1 MCAYVVGVV
10 RSAMCLEALT
20 LETRESADR
29 AFPWQVENSC
39 ELRTLSH
46 NSYPELWTAWRALES
61 VTSWDKAT
69 LGHVLT
75 VLRATVP
82 CADAPSDLPALGPEV
97 HAPPEPRATA
107 AHPRAFR
114 GTKYRPPRPEQ
125 PAAVDVRPY
134 LLTRRHTDLVLE
146 LLGQPRG
153 VDPYVAWNHRVDAT
167 ANFDPMFVMHLLPL
181 FKGCAWSEVGAFA
194 SLARSLQL
202 HRDPELR
209 SALTSVYVAAG
220 DSTRALGWWNHVL
233 AREPPQR
240 LEAAKLVCMSDVA
253 KLEPVEPSVG
263 ALVASLPAVQQ
274 WSFYRG
280 LVGGASPAYLES
292 GLQLGALST
301 AKIDEPPPGRVGVT
315 SLIAA
320 TVERLDR
327 AMDEDSGAEFWRT
340 HLWKLCGYQPELIEL
355 LASPTFTS
363 LHPEA
368 AFWVIRTASIPRW
381 SPQTAEEEWRAL
393 APTIPLLAEFA
404 ARLAPEYQRKF
415 VEDMS
420 DVYSWAVSNEHGV
433 TDALAKCVDLCFR
446 VAKAPFGTDAV
457 LGELLP
463 CMAIVFDD
471 DVQSWKHRKAV
482 SEAPDASW
490 LALEDACKRY
500 NQARLLGRGLNRLGN
515 SASTLLVSSFA
526 TNPGALLQ
534 TADQLAAVS
543 FETARSL
550 LDEYARSPLADPGLA
565 DAPIERLCELIAPV
579 ARAGGPNP
587 IRRALR
593 LHLSGEEKL
602 SDAQVRGHRERIVTD
617 LDVIRLAAIRQAIE
631 RFLAARVGVQ
641 RIETPSARH
650 AVALL
655 NNVAGNFRQ
664 LKRMLTATLGG
675 DSEWALRHPR
685 TQEWFARHPKV
696 ERQLWLNG
704 IETRGQFE
712 GIGEVRL
719 AVESDPL
726 EALKLGTYVGS
737 CLGRGGNLEY
747 SAAAVV
753 LDVNK
758 QVVYARDKRGSV
770 VGRQLLA
777 LSEADELVCFSVY
790 GTAHL
795 DLLDPLFRDYDAAFA
810 SRLGL
815 RLFGSSGS
823 SDTYEIS
830 TILSREWWDDSAL
843 HFITET

>member
-10 RSAMCLEALT
+10 RSAMRLEALT
-20 LETRESADR
+20 FETREPADC
-29 AFPWQVENSC
+29 AFPWEVENSC
-39 ELRTLSH
+39 ELRTLPH
-46 NSYPELWTAWRALES
+46 NSHAELWTAWRVLES
-61 VTSWDKAT
+61 VTRWDDST

-75 VLRATVP
+75 LLRTTVP

-107 AHPRAFR
+107 ANPRAFR

-125 PAAVDVRPY
+125 PDAVDVRPY

-153 VDPYVAWNHRVDAT
+153 IDPYVAWNHRVDAT
-167 ANFDPMFVMHLLPL
+167 ANFDPIFVMHLLPL
-181 FKGCAWSEVGAFA
+181 LKECTWSDVGAFA

-202 HRDPELR
+202 HRHPDLR
-209 SALTSVYVAAG
+209 SALTGVYIAAG
-220 DSTRALGWWNHVL
+220 DPARALGWWNHVL
-233 AREPPQR
+233 AHDPEQR
-240 LEAAKLVCMSDVA
+240 LEAAKLVSATGVA
-253 KLEPVEPSVG
+253 KLPPVEPSVG
-263 ALVASLPAVQQ
+263 ALVVGLPATQQ

-292 GLQLGALST
+292 GLHLEAISH
-301 AKIDEPPPGRVGVT
+301 AKIYEPPPGRIDLT
-315 SLIAA
+315 SLIET
-320 TVERLDR
+320 TVERLSE
-327 AMDEDSGAEFWRT
+327 AMDEDSGAEFWRS

-363 LHPEA
+363 LQPEA
-368 AFWVIRTASIPRW
+368 AFWVIRTASMPRW
-381 SPQTAEEEWRAL
+381 SPETAEKEWRVL
-393 APTIPLLAEFA
+393 APTIPLLAEYA
-404 ARLAPEYQRKF
+404 ARLASEYQRKF

-420 DVYSWAVSNEHGV
+420 DVYLWAISNEHGV

-457 LGELLP
+457 LGDLLP
-463 CMAIVFDD
+463 SMAIVFGDD
-471 DVQSWKHRKAV
+471 LQSWKNRKAV

-500 NQARLLGRGLNRLGN
+500 NQVRLLGRGLNRLGN

-543 FETARSL
+543 FETAQSL
-550 LDEYARSPLADPGLA
+550 LNEYARSPLADPGLA
-565 DAPIERLCELIAPV
+565 DAPLERLCELIAPI
-579 ARAGGPNP
+579 AQAGGPNP

-593 LHLSGEEKL
+593 LHLSGEETL
-602 SDAQVRGHRERIVTD
+602 SDAQVGGHRERIVAD
-617 LDVIRLAAIRQAIE
+617 LDIIRLAAIRQAIE

-641 RIETPSARH
+641 RIETPSVRH

-664 LKRMLTATLGG
+664 LKRMLTATVAG
-675 DSEWALRHPR
+675 DSEWRLRHPR
-685 TQEWFARHPKV
+685 TQEWFARHPKLDR
-696 ERQLWLNG
+696 ELWLKG
-704 IETRGQFE
+704 IETRGELE
-712 GIGEVRL
+712 GIGEVRV
-719 AVESDPL
+719 AIESDPL

-770 VGRQLLA
+770 VARQLLA
-777 LSEADELVCFSVY
+777 ISEADELVCFGVY
-790 GTAHL
+790 GTAKIAASEN
-795 DLLDPLFRDYDAAFA
+795 LFREYDRTFA
-810 SRLGL
+810 SRLSL
-815 RLFGSSGS
+815 PLFGGSES
-823 SDTYEIS
+823 SDEYQIA
-830 TILSREWWDDSAL
+830 TILSREWWDDSAWNVAAR
-843 HFITET
+843 